1 MSARVRSIEHN
12 ATRGVSRRPS
22 AMADYSDE
30 EDLDFPVPKTPA
42 PDAAT
47 IVEVPPRGDVVEHA
61 FACEAPG
68 ATIRVQIVLLGDAQ
82 LYVWIGEGVGD
93 AARGAMNEL
102 GMAIETRM
110 SSTPI
115 ATTLFNAGG
124 GGGGGGGGMT
134 MTDSLSN
141 ALAVR
146 LAKRTGRCVVASVN
160 LPADMQLLQ
169 VFAERKVIEK
179 LKELGM

>member
-1 MSARVRSIEHN
+1 
-12 ATRGVSRRPS
+12 
-22 AMADYSDE
+22 MADYSDE

-124 GGGGGGGGMT
+124 GGGGGGGGGMT
-134 MTDSLSN
+134 MTDSLAPGGGGGGGAAGGAMTDSLSN

>member
-1 MSARVRSIEHN
+1 
-12 ATRGVSRRPS
+12 
-22 AMADYSDE
+22 MADYSDE

-115 ATTLFNAGG
+115 ATTFQN
-124 GGGGGGGGMT
+124 
-134 MTDSLSN
+134 
-141 ALAVR
+141 
-146 LAKRTGRCVVASVN
+146 
-160 LPADMQLLQ
+160 
-169 VFAERKVIEK
+169 F
-179 LKELGM
+179 

>member
-1 MSARVRSIEHN
+1 
-12 ATRGVSRRPS
+12 
-22 AMADYSDE
+22 MADYSDE
-30 EDLDFPVPKTPA
+30 EDLDVPVPKAPA

-93 AARGAMNEL
+93 APRGAMNEL

-110 SSTPI
+110 SPI
-115 ATTLFNAGG
+115 PAATTLFNAGG
-124 GGGGGGGGMT
+124 GGGGGV